1 MTLSTNT
8 LLFNKTNFRRAL
20 KQSRS
25 PLPVFK
31 KGLQTGYEY
40 LVTLFKSGEDI
51 ESIVDK
57 QVYLTDQLLSH
68 AWELFVDTDK
78 FCLVAVGGYGRQE
91 LILNSDIDLMV
102 LEKTRTSQ
110 EDKNQLEQFLVFL
123 WDFGLEVGHSVR
135 TVKECQR
142 EAKKDITVITNVME
156 SRYLCGSRDLH
167 ESMLKAI
174 SPNKIWPT
182 RKFFAA
188 KLAEQQERHEKYSDS
203 AHKLEPNIK
212 ESPGGLR
219 DIQMIGWV
227 ILRHFD
233 TIDIKTLVK
242 KRFLTAD
249 EFKLLVNGRNFI
261 WRIRFALHML
271 NNRRED
277 RLLFEYQ
284 RNVAEQLGFTGEGNS
299 GIEEFMKLFFIT
311 IRDIS
316 RLNEMLLQHFEEVI
330 IFSKRKD
337 KIIPVNARFQKR
349 NDYIEI
355 RNKNVF
361 IKQPFAL
368 LELFLVMQQ
377 DPKIKGV
384 RASTIRAVRDHLY
397 LIKNRYRQDIRNR
410 SLFMEIIK
418 QPNLVG
424 HRLRQ
429 MHRYGVLGAYLPEF
443 AKIEGLMQFD
453 MFHIYTVDEHTL
465 TVIKNMR
472 RFGLDESEESFPLCH
487 EIVTKKLPKLELLYL
502 AGLFHDIAKGR
513 GGDHSKLGAKDAI
526 DFCKRHS
533 LSDFDAKL
541 VGWLVE
547 NHLLMSRTAQRED
560 LDDPEIIRNFANKIR
575 DEIHLNYL
583 HVLTIADICATNPDL
598 WNSWKGTLLTKL
610 YRRTVRELRQ
620 GKEVPILK
628 NARIKDI
635 KEEVLVLLEDKGLKQ
650 VLIEDIW
657 KTFPQEYYLR
667 HDKEE
672 IVWHI
677 DGIIK
682 HKDKNKPLVMVKNS
696 SGRGGS
702 LIFVYMKNRD
712 HIFATTTKIIEQ
724 LGLNVVDAKIINS
737 KKDYTLDTYVVL
749 EDDNNMVRGRERQL
763 EIQQR
768 ILHALEKSDELPTL
782 TNWVESRQ
790 LKSFDIPTQVIFNQD
805 EKNNRTIMEVLTIDR
820 PGVLSRIGTAMA
832 HCGVRLLGA
841 KIATLGERAEDIFY
855 IRDKN
860 NEPVVNEVKFECLK
874 NTIIETL
881 SK

>member
-1 MTLSTNT
+1 MTQPANN
-8 LLFNKTNFRRAL
+8 LLFNKTEFRRAL
-20 KQSRS
+20 KEEGN

-31 KGLQTGYEY
+31 QSLQSGYDY
-40 LVTLFKSGEDI
+40 LIALFKANEDI
-51 ESIVDK
+51 ESIVAK
-57 QVYLTDQLLSH
+57 QVWLVDKLLTE
-68 AWELFVDTDK
+68 AWKIFVTSDR
-78 FCLVAVGGYGRQE
+78 FCLVAVGGYGRKE
-91 LILNSDIDLMV
+91 LILNSDIDLMI
-102 LEKTRTSQ
+102 LEKPRTGK
-110 EDKNQLEQFLVFL
+110 EEKKQLEQFLVFL

-135 TVKECQR
+135 TVKECKQ
-142 EAKKDITVITNVME
+142 ESKKDITVITNVME
-156 SRYLCGSRDLH
+156 SRFLCGNAELH
-167 ESMLKAI
+167 DAMLKAI
-174 SPNKIWPT
+174 SPAKIWPT
-182 RKFFAA
+182 RKFFAG

-203 AHKLEPNIK
+203 AHKLEPNVK

-227 ILRHFD
+227 ILRHFN

-284 RNVAEQLGFTGEGNS
+284 RNVAEQLGFVGEANT
-299 GIEEFMKLFFIT
+299 GIEQFMKHFFIT

-316 RLNEMLLQHFEEVI
+316 RLNEMLLQHFEEDI
-330 IFSKRKD
+330 LYSKRRE
-337 KIIPVNARFQKR
+337 KIVSINPRFQKR

-355 RNKNVF
+355 KNKNVF
-361 IKQPFAL
+361 LKQPFAL

-397 LIKNRYRQDIRNR
+397 LIKSRYRQDIRNR

-424 HRLRQ
+424 HKLRQ

-443 AKIEGLMQFD
+443 ARIEGLMQFD

-465 TVIKNMR
+465 KVVQNMR
-472 RFGLDESEESFPLCH
+472 RLGLDEAKETFPLCN
-487 EIVTKKLPKLELLYL
+487 EIVTKKIPKRELLYL

-541 VGWLVE
+541 VGWLVD
-547 NHLLMSRTAQRED
+547 NHLLMSRIAQRED
-560 LDDPEIIRNFANKIR
+560 LDDPEVISKFASMVR
-575 DEIHLNYL
+575 DEMHLNYL
-583 HVLTIADICATNPDL
+583 HVLTIADINATNPEL

-610 YRRTVRELRQ
+610 YRRTSRELRR
-620 GKEVPILK
+620 GSEVPVFR
-628 NARIKDI
+628 NARV
-635 KEEVLVLLEDKGLKQ
+635 KEAKAEALFLLKEKGLNEE
-650 VLIEDIW
+650 LINDFW
-657 KTFPQEYYLR
+657 KTFPQEYFLR
-667 HDKEE
+667 HNKEE
-672 IVWHI
+672 IVWHV

-682 HKDKNKPLVMVKNS
+682 HKNKPKPLVLVKNS
-696 SGRGGS
+696 SDRGGT
-702 LIFVYMKNRD
+702 LIFVYLKNRD
-712 HIFATTTKIIEQ
+712 HIFASTTKVIEQ
-724 LGLNVVDAKIINS
+724 LGLSVVDAKIILS
-737 KKDYTLDTYVVL
+737 KKEFTLDTYVVL
-749 EDDNNMVRGRERQL
+749 ENDNSMVKGRERQH
-763 EIQQR
+763 EIRER
-768 ILHALEKSDELPTL
+768 IETALLNSDAQPKL
-782 TNWVESRQ
+782 TNFVESRH
-790 LKSFDIPTQVIFNQD
+790 LKSFDIPTQVLFNQD
-805 EKNNRTIMEVLTIDR
+805 EKNNQTIMEVLTIDR
-820 PGVLSRIGTAMA
+820 PGVLSRIGTAMSL
-832 HCGVRLLGA
+832 CGVRLLGA

-855 IRDKN
+855 IRTMEN
-860 NEPVVNEVKFECLK
+860 QPVYDEDKFECLK
-874 NTIIETL
+874 NTILETL